1 MTVPAITFESYH
13 YHYPDGTAALQDID
27 LVIRPGEKVVFI
39 GPNGAGK
46 STLLLAIAGFA
57 PGTGLLR
64 VNGLEQKRKN
74 RSQIRRQLGCCFEN
88 PDDQLFMPRLWDD
101 VAFGPLNE
109 GLETAQANERVTQAL
124 TRVNLL
130 ALADKPPHHLSAGQ
144 KRRAALAT
152 VLAMRPS
159 IITLDEPDASLDP
172 RSRRELETLLRS
184 LAQTQI
190 IATCNMRFACQV
202 AERAVLVDEG
212 RIVADG
218 ASDQIMRDRDLM
230 EKHGLESP
238 FWDNPDSSRK

>member
-1 MTVPAITFESYH
+1 MTIPAIAFENYH
-13 YHYPDGTAALQDID
+13 YHYPDGTVALRDID
-27 LVIRPGEKVVFI
+27 LTVLPGEKVVFI

-57 PGTGLLR
+57 PGSGALL
-64 VNGLEQKRKN
+64 VNGIKQKRKN
-74 RSQIRRQLGCCFEN
+74 RAKIRRQLGCCFEN

-109 GLETAQANERVTQAL
+109 GLETDQVSARVTQAL
-124 TRVNLL
+124 TRVDLL
-130 ALADKPPHHLSAGQ
+130 ALADRPPHHLSAGQ

-184 LAQTQI
+184 LTQTQI
-190 IATCNMRFACQV
+190 IATCNMRFAYQV
-202 AERAVLVDEG
+202 ADRAVLVDNG
-212 RIVADG
+212 TVVTHGPR
-218 ASDQIMRDRDLM
+218 DQIMSDRGLM

-238 FWDNPDSSRK
+238 FLDT

>member
-1 MTVPAITFESYH
+1 MPPAIQFSDYH
-13 YHYPDGTAALQDID
+13 YHYPDGTTALTGID
-27 LVIRPGEKVVFI
+27 LVIASGEKVAFI

-57 PGTGLLR
+57 SGSGSLQI
-64 VNGLEQKRKN
+64 NGIEQKRKN
-74 RSQIRRQLGCCFEN
+74 RSQIRAQLGCCLEN

-101 VAFGPLNE
+101 VAFGPINE
-109 GLETAQANERVTQAL
+109 GLDESAVHERVTRAL

-152 VLAMRPS
+152 VLAMRPA

-172 RSRRELETLLRS
+172 RSRRELETLLQS
-184 LAQTQI
+184 LSQTLI
-190 IATCNMRFACQV
+190 VATCNMRFAYQV
-202 AERAVLVDEG
+202 ADRAVLIDEG

-218 ASDQIMRDRDLM
+218 SKETVMTDRVLM
-230 EKHGLESP
+230 EGHGLESP
-238 FWDNPDSSRK
+238 FFDA

>member
-1 MTVPAITFESYH
+1 MTVPAIAFENYH
-13 YHYPDGTAALQDID
+13 YHYPDGTVALRDID
-27 LVIRPGEKVVFI
+27 LTVLPGEKVVFI

-57 PGTGLLR
+57 PGSGTLR
-64 VNGLEQKRKN
+64 VNGIEQKRKN
-74 RSQIRRQLGCCFEN
+74 RAPIRRQLGCCFEN

-109 GLETAQANERVTQAL
+109 GLETAQVNERVTEAL
-124 TRVNLL
+124 TRVDLL

-159 IITLDEPDASLDP
+159 ILTLDEPDASLDP

-184 LAQTQI
+184 LTQTQI
-190 IATCNMRFACQV
+190 IATCNMRFAHQV
-202 AERAVLVDEG
+202 ADRVVLVDDG
-212 RIVADG
+212 TIVVQGPRDH
-218 ASDQIMRDRDLM
+218 IMSDRDLM

-238 FWDNPDSSRK
+238 LFDI